1 MDSKWCWNEPIC
13 KVQGTT
19 TTQVSELL
27 DQSGSWDE
35 EAMSANLIPMDARAV
50 RCILLGRTTED
61 FWVWTREKH
70 GNYSVK
76 SAYRLLVEKASQDEE
91 HSQDKHSNAKN
102 SRGEGFLMEG
112 LQRIHSI
119 SG

>member
-1 MDSKWCWNEPIC
+1 
-13 KVQGTT
+13 
-19 TTQVSELL
+19 
-27 DQSGSWDE
+27 
-35 EAMSANLIPMDARAV
+35 
-50 RCILLGRTTED
+50 
-61 FWVWTREKH
+61 
-70 GNYSVK
+70 
-76 SAYRLLVEKASQDEE
+76 VEKASQDEE